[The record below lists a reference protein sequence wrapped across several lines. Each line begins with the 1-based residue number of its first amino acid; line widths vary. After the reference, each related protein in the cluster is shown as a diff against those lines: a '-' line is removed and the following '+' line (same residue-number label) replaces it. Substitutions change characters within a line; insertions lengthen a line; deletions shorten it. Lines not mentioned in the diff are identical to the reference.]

1 MIHRFTAL
9 AILAFVV
16 TFAGCEQS
24 GGSGYDWRAEEYF
37 RDRGTIE
44 FCMAIEAGDVSK
56 VETLLSSDVNVNDY
70 GTDGMT
76 PLLWALAKGNAETFQ
91 ILLDAGADPT
101 VPSTGDF
108 GTRGELPAGWPVAH
122 LAAIGKDE
130 EKFRAVLKSGIDP
143 NLTCEDR
150 GSDKSLMDVVI
161 ESYDEW
167 TLDRPKS
174 LQNKYA
180 RVKELLELKP
190 NQRVLDRAAAT
201 AVGYENF
208 DTALMLFQSV
218 ANYRTPYGQWGNRIH
233 HVAKRR
239 VDARSHSYE
248 GYVKLVAWLES
259 KGEDVAAAR
268 ADWERWQADIGFDP
282 DAAAARRKAELRRR
296 AKKEGTT
303 VNFDE

>member
-1 MIHRFTAL
+1 MIYKIVACACL
-9 AILAFVV
+9 ACVF
-16 TFAGCEQS
+16 TFAGCLQS
-24 GGSGYDWRAEEYF
+24 MASKYRWRAEDYF
-37 RDRGTIE
+37 MDRSTIE
-44 FCMAIEAGDVSK
+44 LCMAIEAGDVRK
-56 VETLLSSDVNVNDY
+56 VKTLLSSDVNVNDY
-70 GTDGMT
+70 GKDGMT
-76 PLLWALAKGNAETFQ
+76 PLLWALAKGSDEIFQ
-91 ILLDAGADPT
+91 LLLDAGADPT
-101 VPSTGDF
+101 VPSKSDF
-108 GTRGELPAGWPVAH
+108 GTRGEIPAGWPVAH

-130 EKFRAVLKSGIDP
+130 EKFRAILKSGIDP

-150 GSDKSLMDVVI
+150 GCDKSLMDVVI

-201 AVGYENF
+201 AFGYENF
-208 DTALMLFQSV
+208 DTALMLFQAGAS
-218 ANYRTPYGQWGNRIH
+218 YQTPYGQWGNRIH
-233 HVAKRR
+233 AVASCQ
-239 VDARSHSYE
+239 VTAGSHSYE
-248 GYVKLVAWLES
+248 GYVRLVAWLES
-259 KGEDVAAAR
+259 KGEDVATAR

-282 DAAAARRKAELRRR
+282 DAAAARRKAELRLR